1 MKMANMLLFVS
12 LLFGAVFFIAAGSF
26 LYFRLYADLDY
37 DKRQYATVAQVGL
50 TEKELSDIVTKQLLL
65 LFFIP
70 LLVATIHSTVAFAAL
85 QDFFALSILKGVI
98 TVLISFF
105 ILQACY
111 FTIIRTRYLKKIKQS
126 LI

>member
-1 MKMANMLLFVS
+1 MKITNMLLFVS
-12 LLFGAVFFIAAGSF
+12 LLVGAVFFIAAGSF

-37 DKRQYATVAQVGL
+37 DKRQYATVAKVGL
-50 TEKELSDIVTKQLLL
+50 TEKELSNIVTKQLLL

-111 FTIIRTRYLKKIKQS
+111 FTVIRTRYLKKIKQS